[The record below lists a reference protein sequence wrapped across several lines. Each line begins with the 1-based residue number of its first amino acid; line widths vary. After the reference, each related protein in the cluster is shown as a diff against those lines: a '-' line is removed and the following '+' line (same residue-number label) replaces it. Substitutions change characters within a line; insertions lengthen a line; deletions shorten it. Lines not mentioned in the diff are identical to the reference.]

1 MPHSPYSC
9 VLWDVDGTIAD
20 ATPGIFPR
28 LLEVLASFD
37 LPAPDQASMARWVG
51 PPMYESF
58 QTLAGLSP
66 EHAAEALTRYRA
78 LAARDGYA
86 ASVNIYPGV
95 PDVIRAVAA
104 AGIPQATA
112 STKPENQVRA
122 ILEHNDLLELF
133 TAVSGARSGAAG
145 RSDGK
150 AHVIGWALER
160 LEAAGADTSRP
171 VLIGDRHHDVEGAAE
186 FGIPVIFSEWGFGT
200 DAEGEP
206 ASFRAAD
213 ATALRALLL
222 PADAE
227 GTENAAETTALPA
240 EARG

>member
-28 LLEVLASFD
+28 LLEVFASFA
-37 LPAPDQASMARWVG
+37 LPAPDASELSRWVG

-58 QTLAGLSP
+58 QTLAGLNP
-66 EHAAEALTRYRA
+66 DEAAEALTRYRA

-86 ASVNIYPGV
+86 ASVDIYPGV

-122 ILEHNDLLELF
+122 ILEHNDLLGLF
-133 TAVSGARSGAAG
+133 TAVSGARVGDAG

-150 AHVIGWALER
+150 ADVIGWALER
-160 LEAAGADTSRP
+160 LQAAGADTSHP

-186 FGIPVIFSEWGFGT
+186 FGIPVIFSEWGFGD
-200 DAEGEP
+200 DAEG
-206 ASFRAAD
+206 ASAAFRAAD
-213 ATALRALLL
+213 ADDLRALLL
-222 PADAE
+222 
-227 GTENAAETTALPA
+227 A
-240 EARG
+240 EASV

>member
-1 MPHSPYSC
+1 MLHSPYTC

-28 LLEVLASFD
+28 LLEVYESFG
-37 LPAPDQASMARWVG
+37 LPAPEAAQLSRWVG
-51 PPMYESF
+51 PPMFESF
-58 QTLAGLSP
+58 QKLAGLSP
-66 EHAAEALTRYRA
+66 ERAGEALTAYRA

-86 ASVNIYPGV
+86 ASVDIYPGV
-95 PDVIRAVAA
+95 PDVIRDVAA

-122 ILEHNDLLELF
+122 ILEQNGLLGLF
-133 TAVSGARSGAAG
+133 TAISGARAGELG

-150 AHVIGWALER
+150 SDVIRWALER

-171 VLIGDRHHDVEGAAE
+171 VLIGDRFHDIEGAAE
-186 FGIPVIFSEWGFGT
+186 FGIPVIFSEWGFGE

-206 ASFRAAD
+206 AAFRAVD
-213 ATALRALLL
+213 AAALRSLLL
-222 PADAE
+222 VE
-227 GTENAAETTALPA
+227 EAA
-240 EARG
+240 

>member
-1 MPHSPYSC
+1 MPLSPYSC

-28 LLEVLASFD
+28 LLEVFASFG
-37 LPAPDQASMARWVG
+37 LPAPDAAELPRWVG

-66 EHAAEALTRYRA
+66 DDAAEALTRYRA

-86 ASVNIYPGV
+86 ASVDIYPGV

-122 ILEHNDLLELF
+122 ILEHNDLLGLF
-133 TAVSGARSGAAG
+133 TAISGARSGTIG
-145 RSDGK
+145 RADSKPD
-150 AHVIGWALER
+150 VIRWALER
-160 LEAAGADTSRP
+160 LAAAGADTSRP
-171 VLIGDRHHDVEGAAE
+171 VLIGDRHHDVEGAVE
-186 FGIPVIFSEWGFGT
+186 FGIPVIFSEWGFG
-200 DAEGEP
+200 DASEAER
-206 ASFRAAD
+206 AAFRAAD
-213 ATALRALLL
+213 ADALRSLLL
-222 PADAE
+222 LE
-227 GTENAAETTALPA
+227 EAA
-240 EARG
+240 

>member
-28 LLEVLASFD
+28 LLEVLASFGQ
-37 LPAPDQASMARWVG
+37 PAPDPASLPRWVG

-58 QTLAGLSP
+58 QSLAGLS
-66 EHAAEALTRYRA
+66 ATQAEDALTRYRA

-86 ASVNIYPGV
+86 ASVDIYEGV

-112 STKPENQVRA
+112 STKPENQVTA
-122 ILEHNDLLELF
+122 ILEHNDLLDLF
-133 TAVSGARSGAAG
+133 AAVSGARSGMVG
-145 RSDGK
+145 RNDSKSD
-150 AHVIGWALER
+150 VVGWALER
-160 LEAAGADTSRP
+160 LRAAGVDTSNP

-186 FGIPVIFSEWGFGT
+186 HGIPVIFAEWGFGEASEGDGAVSRAV
-200 DAEGEP
+200 DA
-206 ASFRAAD
+206 D
-213 ATALRALLL
+213 ALRALLL
-222 PADAE
+222 D
-227 GTENAAETTALPA
+227 
-240 EARG
+240 

>member
-28 LLEVLASFD
+28 LLEVLASFG
-37 LPAPDQASMARWVG
+37 LAAPDVATMPRWVG

-58 QTLAGLSP
+58 QNLAGMS
-66 EHAAEALTRYRA
+66 AQQADDALHRYRE

-86 ASVNIYPGV
+86 ASVDVYPGI

-122 ILEHNDLLELF
+122 ILDHYELTELF
-133 TAVSGARSGAAG
+133 TAVSGARSGTIG
-145 RSDGK
+145 RSDSK
-150 AHVIGWALER
+150 ADVIRWALER
-160 LEAAGADTSRP
+160 LEAQGVDTSNP
-171 VLIGDRHHDVEGAAE
+171 VLVGDRHHDVEGAVE
-186 FGIPVIFSEWGFGT
+186 FGIPVIFSEWGFG
-200 DAEGEP
+200 DSAEGD
-206 ASFRAAD
+206 AAAFRASD
-213 ATALRALLL
+213 AAALRALLL
-222 PADAE
+222 P
-227 GTENAAETTALPA
+227 
-240 EARG
+240 